1 VLVGAH
7 DGAVNHRIFVVGL
20 GGQVLEEALPH
31 PFIGPAAEPLV
42 GVLPVAKPFRQIAPR
57 NSGAVAVEHRFD
69 ESAIVVGGDADIT
82 GFAGQQVLDSLP
94 LVIAKCISVHGS
106 ALFQADSSWI
116 TQTVVKVDSFYYTV
130 SSVDSFYVQP
140 SKYLTTG
147 PREPRA
153 SAMSVESISEIKH
166 VLVGSLPQRV

>member
-1 VLVGAH
+1 MLVGTH

-31 PFIGPAAEPLV
+31 PFIGPAAEPPV
-42 GVLPVAKPFRQIAPR
+42 GVLPIAKPFRQIAPR

-140 SKYLTTG
+140 SKYLTTAPSI
-147 PREPRA
+147 PRHRFA
-153 SAMSVESISEIKH
+153 
-166 VLVGSLPQRV
+166 G